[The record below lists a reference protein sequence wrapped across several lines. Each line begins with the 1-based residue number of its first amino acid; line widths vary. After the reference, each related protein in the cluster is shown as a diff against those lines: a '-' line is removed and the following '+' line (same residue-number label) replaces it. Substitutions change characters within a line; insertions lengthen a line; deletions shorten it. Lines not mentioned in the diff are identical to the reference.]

1 MVGAVIVRH
10 EKGQRALRGE
20 RPLRGQR
27 ALRVVGEGYHH
38 QPGLPHAEIIALE
51 QAGANAFGG
60 TLYTNLEPCCH
71 TKKRTPPCTNA
82 ILKSGISRVVVAMR
96 DPNKMVNGR
105 GIQILREAGVS
116 VTCDLMRD
124 QAMRLNEVF
133 VKRMTQKLPFVILKA
148 AMTLDGKIAT
158 KTGASRWITS
168 DAARREVHQ
177 LRSRVDAVLVGIG
190 TVLADDPELLAYGK
204 TKNPMRVVIDP
215 NLKIP
220 IQSRLVTTVSSA
232 PTLVMTTVSAASK
245 KASLLAQAGV
255 LIESFPKK
263 VGGIPFQAILKRL
276 MKKGIASL
284 LIEGGGRVNGRALR
298 EGVVDRVIF
307 FIAPKFLCGNDAKA
321 VVEGKSVATLADAVS
336 LRDMTIR
343 KVGDDL
349 CVEGY
354 IKQ

>member
-1 MVGAVIVRH
+1 MEDKQDQFFMRRAFFLARKGEGKTAPNPMVGAVIVRH
-10 EKGQRALRGE
+10 EKGTRSLRGE
-20 RPLRGQR
+20 RP
-27 ALRVVGEGYHH
+27 LRVVGEGYHH

-60 TLYTNLEPCCH
+60 TLYINLEPCCH

-96 DPNKMVNGR
+96 DPNKMVNGK
-105 GIQILREAGVS
+105 GIQILREAGIS

-204 TKNPMRVVIDP
+204 TKNPLRGVRPLRVVIDP

-255 LIESFPKK
+255 LIESFPKE

-307 FIAPKFLCGNDAKA
+307 FIAPKFLCGA
-321 VVEGKSVATLADAVS
+321 
-336 LRDMTIR
+336 
-343 KVGDDL
+343 
-349 CVEGY
+349 
-354 IKQ
+354 